1 MNDLTSV
8 IRPFVVILLVIVM
21 YIFVVQLMNDPACA
35 VMDRNVAPIL
45 GEGFVK
51 FIALCW
57 W

>member
-1 MNDLTSV
+1 MNDLTNV

-21 YIFVVQLMNDPACA
+21 YIFVVQLTNDPACA
-35 VMDRNVAPIL
+35 AMDRNIAPIL
-45 GEGFVK
+45 GEGFIK